1 MQTANQRVM
10 DERRVAERRSGP
22 SESGEPGRPGPSGPG
37 SIEVKQRLAVAAG
50 AALLA
55 AGLILVMFVLPAEF
69 AVDPLGTG
77 ARLGLLPLGEVGQQ
91 VAALEANA
99 ASGAAAGQGA
109 ILVGQEKPF
118 QQESVD
124 FKLAPRE
131 GMEYKY
137 RLDKGEALLYSWS
150 ATAPVDYELH
160 AEPDGAPAG
169 YAQSYEKKPASN
181 GASGTLT
188 APFPGIHG
196 WYWENKTNQEVTVTL
211 KTAGYYN
218 ISHEFRSGQPTKNKM
233 FQ

>member
-1 MQTANQRVM
+1 MEAAPGAPASEVRQR
-10 DERRVAERRSGP
+10 
-22 SESGEPGRPGPSGPG
+22 
-37 SIEVKQRLAVAAG
+37 IAVALG
-50 AALLA
+50 AAILA
-55 AGLILVMFVLPAEF
+55 AGLILVVFILPAEF

-91 VAALEANA
+91 VDKLNANA
-99 ASGAAAGQGA
+99 AAAGGAGQAA
-109 ILVGQEKPF
+109 ILVPQEKGF
-118 QQESVD
+118 QQESVE
-124 FKLAPRE
+124 FKLAPHE

-150 ATAPVDYELH
+150 ATAPVNYELH

-169 YAQSYEKKPASN
+169 YAQSYEKKNASS

-196 WYWENKTNQEVTVTL
+196 WFWENTTNNEVTVAL
-211 KTAGYYN
+211 KSAGYYN
-218 ISHEFRSGQPTKNKM
+218 LSHEFRNGQPTKNKM

>member
-1 MQTANQRVM
+1 MEAAPHAPATEVRQR
-10 DERRVAERRSGP
+10 
-22 SESGEPGRPGPSGPG
+22 
-37 SIEVKQRLAVAAG
+37 IAVVLG
-50 AALLA
+50 AAILV
-55 AGLILVMFVLPAEF
+55 AGLILVIFILPAEF

-77 ARLGLLPLGEVGQQ
+77 AKFGLLPLGVVGQQ
-91 VAALEANA
+91 VAALNNTA
-99 ASGAAAGQGA
+99 ATTSGAGQGA
-109 ILVGQEKPF
+109 IIVAQEKPF
-118 QQESVD
+118 QQESVN
-124 FKLAPRE
+124 FTLKPRE

-169 YAQSYEKKPASN
+169 YAQSYEKKSASP

-196 WYWENKTNQEVTVTL
+196 WYWENKTDREVTVTL

-218 ISHEFRSGQPTKNKM
+218 ISHEFRNGQPTKNKM

>member
-1 MQTANQRVM
+1 MESAPGAPATEVRQR
-10 DERRVAERRSGP
+10 
-22 SESGEPGRPGPSGPG
+22 
-37 SIEVKQRLAVAAG
+37 IAVALG
-50 AALLA
+50 AAILV
-55 AGLILVMFVLPAEF
+55 AGLILVVFILPAEF

-91 VAALEANA
+91 VDALNKTAATAT
-99 ASGAAAGQGA
+99 GQGA
-109 ILVGQEKPF
+109 IVAAQDKPF

-137 RLDKGEALLYSWS
+137 RLDKGEALLYAWS
-150 ATAPVDYELH
+150 ATAPVNFEFH

-169 YAQSYEKKPASN
+169 YAQTYEKKSAQTQS
-181 GASGTLT
+181 SGTLT

-196 WYWENKTNQEVTVTL
+196 WYWENTTDKEVTVTL
-211 KTAGYYN
+211 KSAGFYN
-218 ISHEFRSGQPTKNKM
+218 LAHEFRNGQPTKNKM